1 MNRQAPASRGAASSA
16 ERMAQNG
23 VFEKFARAGYVGSG
37 IVHLLIGY
45 LAIRVAFGRGEQEA
59 SQSGAMAELGEQPGG
74 KIVLWIAVVVFV
86 MMGLW
91 RFAEATF
98 GKASEPEQPDA
109 DMKDKAFDRF
119 KAACVGVVYLAFA
132 YTAFGFA
139 RGSGKSSGE
148 QNAGLTAKLLQ
159 SGAGKFVLV
168 VAGLVI
174 LGVGAYHVYKG
185 ASKNFVDDLKSHP
198 STFVKRLGL
207 VGYVAKGLAL
217 GLVGVLVI
225 VAVFQADPQKAAG
238 LDGALKTLGSQPF
251 GTVLLVLMGLG
262 IAVYGLYSFVMARDA
277 KM

>member
-1 MNRQAPASRGAASSA
+1 M
-16 ERMAQNG
+16 
-23 VFEKFARAGYVGSG
+23 
-37 IVHLLIGY
+37 
-45 LAIRVAFGRGEQEA
+45 
-59 SQSGAMAELGEQPGG
+59 
-74 KIVLWIAVVVFV
+74 
-86 MMGLW
+86 
-91 RFAEATF
+91 
-98 GKASEPEQPDA
+98 
-109 DMKDKAFDRF
+109 
-119 KAACVGVVYLAFA
+119 
-132 YTAFGFA
+132 
-139 RGSGKSSGE
+139 
-148 QNAGLTAKLLQ
+148 
-159 SGAGKFVLV
+159 
-168 VAGLVI
+168 
-174 LGVGAYHVYKG
+174 GAYHVYKG

>member
-1 MNRQAPASRGAASSA
+1 MNRQAPASHGASASA
-16 ERMAQNG
+16 DRVAQNG

-59 SQSGAMAELGEQPGG
+59 SQSGAMAELGAQPGG
-74 KIVLWIAVVVFV
+74 KIALWIAVVVFV

-91 RFAEATF
+91 RFAEAAF
-98 GKASEPEQPDA
+98 GKASEPERPDA
-109 DMKDKAFDRF
+109 DTKDKVFDRF
-119 KAACVGVVYLAFA
+119 KAFCVGVVYLAFA

-185 ASKNFVDDLKSHP
+185 VSKNFVDDLKGRP
-198 STFVKRLGL
+198 STLVERLGV
-207 VGYVAKGLAL
+207 VGYVAKGLAI

-251 GTVLLVLMGLG
+251 GAVLLVLMGLG

>member
-1 MNRQAPASRGAASSA
+1 M
-16 ERMAQNG
+16 
-23 VFEKFARAGYVGSG
+23 FEKFARAGYIGSG

-45 LAIRVAFGRGEQEA
+45 LAVLVAFGRNDQEA

-74 KIVLWIAVVVFV
+74 KIALWIAVVVFV

-91 RFAEATF
+91 RFAEAAF
-98 GKASEPEQPDA
+98 GKASEPQRSDA
-109 DMKDKAFDRF
+109 DTKDRMFDRF
-119 KAACVGVVYLAFA
+119 KAFCVGVVYLAFA

-148 QNAGLTAKLLQ
+148 QNAGLTAKLLE

-198 STFVKRLGL
+198 GTFVKRLGMI
-207 VGYVAKGLAL
+207 GYVAKGIAI
-217 GLVGVLVI
+217 GLIGVLVI

-251 GTVLLVLMGLG
+251 GVVLLLLMGLG
-262 IAVYGLYSFVMARDA
+262 IAVYGLFSFVMARDA